1 MARMS
6 NRTARIV
13 KWAALPAALIVSA
26 VVVSQASYSAFTA
39 TTTNPGNNWNTGNL
53 SLINDS
59 AVALFSVNN
68 IKPGDWGSKC
78 ITVTA
83 PKVVSG
89 TTVAMTAKA
98 ATGGKSELNDLLA
111 VKVTPGAACVPTT
124 TPITFTAATSMTN
137 FITTPGVAAWNP
149 AADGA
154 SQKYL
159 IEWVLNPAATTEN
172 AGTKSSNIDFSWVAT
187 QGAGVQVPTPTPTP

>member
-1 MARMS
+1 MS

-13 KWAALPAALIVSA
+13 KWAALPAALIISG

-39 TTTNPGNNWNTGNL
+39 TTTNAGNNWNSGNL

-59 AVALFSVNN
+59 ASALFSVSN

-89 TTVAMTAKA
+89 TTVAMNATVSA
-98 ATGGKSELNDLLA
+98 AGKSELNDLLA
-111 VKVTPGAACVPTT
+111 VKVTPGASCTPTT
-124 TPITFTAATSMTN
+124 TPITFTPATTLAS
-137 FITTPGVAAWNP
+137 FITTPGVAAWSP
-149 AADGA
+149 AVDGA

-159 IEWVLNPAATTEN
+159 IEWVLNPAATTVN
-172 AGTKSSNIDFSWVAT
+172 AGGKVSNIDFNWVAN
-187 QGAGVQVPTPTPTP
+187 QGAGVQVPTPAP